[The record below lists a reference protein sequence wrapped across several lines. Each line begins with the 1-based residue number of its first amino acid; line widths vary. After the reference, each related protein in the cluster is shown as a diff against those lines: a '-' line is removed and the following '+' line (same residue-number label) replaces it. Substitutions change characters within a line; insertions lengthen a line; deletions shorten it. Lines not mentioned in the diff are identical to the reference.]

1 VVYEPDHH
9 LGYQVVSG
17 LPPFLEAARSDWFL
31 APEGDR
37 TTRVAVV
44 GDLTFAPY
52 ARFIRPVFERYVRW
66 LSTRAI
72 AELEHMAMTGVPTH
86 RKQQQLRRRLART
99 GTSGDNRRQD

>member
-37 TTRVAVV
+37 TTQVAVV

>member
-1 VVYEPDHH
+1 
-9 LGYQVVSG
+9 
-17 LPPFLEAARSDWFL
+17 
-31 APEGDR
+31 
-37 TTRVAVV
+37 
-44 GDLTFAPY
+44 
-52 ARFIRPVFERYVRW
+52 